1 MTDHDDETRRK
12 EIIEMAREAGFTDWW
27 INPPEPER
35 RGMCYGMLARLVEIA
50 QAKERARHIH
60 SAKVTHL
67 EGIGSAE
74 LMGLLEK
81 EQNQVR
87 KPLTKYQIWD
97 AIRPLTSSDEY
108 CAAIIDISMDE
119 YRAIERAIERANGI
133 NGDIQ

>member
-1 MTDHDDETRRK
+1 MTNHDDETRRK

-35 RGMCYGMLARLVEIA
+35 KGMCYGMLARLVEIA
-50 QAKERARHIH
+50 QARERARHIH
-60 SAKVTHL
+60 SAKVPHL

-74 LMGLLEK
+74 LMGLLEN

-87 KPLTKYQIWD
+87 KPLKDEQILKMAYPIRWD
-97 AIRPLTSSDEY
+97 ELSENEAHSVKVF
-108 CAAIIDISMDE
+108 A
-119 YRAIERAIERANGI
+119 RAIERAHGI